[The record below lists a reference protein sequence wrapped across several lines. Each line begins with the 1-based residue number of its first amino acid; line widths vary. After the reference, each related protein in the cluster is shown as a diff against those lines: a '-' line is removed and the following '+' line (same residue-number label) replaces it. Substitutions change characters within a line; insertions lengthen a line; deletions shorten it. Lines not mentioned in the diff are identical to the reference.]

1 MSILPTGVLLMY
13 KVYDVIFIFYLQII
27 LQIKS
32 DNPPP
37 PNTITLGWESA
48 LIVVRS
54 VSTKVND
61 MKSQPKK

>member
-1 MSILPTGVLLMY
+1 MSILPTGVLLMS

-37 PNTITLGWESA
+37 NTIHLGWESA
-48 LIVVRS
+48 LIVVCS